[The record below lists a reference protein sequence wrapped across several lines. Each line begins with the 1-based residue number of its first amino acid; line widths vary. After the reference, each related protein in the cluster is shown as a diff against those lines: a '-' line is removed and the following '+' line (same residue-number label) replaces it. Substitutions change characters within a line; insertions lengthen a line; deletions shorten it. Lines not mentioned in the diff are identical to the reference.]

1 MSYNLIQPLNSLVKI
16 RGGKRL
22 PAGKALQAEPNSHP
36 YIRVRDIGQ
45 RELPKQGLEYVP
57 DELFQPIARYIVE
70 TNNVVLSI
78 VGTIGALSVVDQK
91 YHLASLTENCVR
103 LNGLDRQDALYL
115 YYYLTSPNG
124 QYEIAKGTVGAVQ
137 PKLPIYNI
145 EKIPVP
151 WPDKLIRQSISNILC
166 ALDDRIALLRE
177 TNTTLEAIAQA
188 LFKSWFVDFDPV
200 HINADLLPSPSGRGA
215 GGEGN
220 DSSSPHPNPLPVGEG
235 VVLPPEIAALFPD
248 SFEESEL
255 GLVPSGWRVGTLED
269 CCERVESGGTPKRS
283 KANYWNGDIAWITS
297 GEVRNP
303 IVFES
308 KEKITTLGVKES
320 SAKIWPTGT
329 TIIAM
334 YGATA
339 GEVCLLAN
347 PATANQACCGLIP
360 SKNARSFLF
369 FCTRRERENLASK
382 SSGSAQQN
390 LNKGLVC
397 SHKIVLPAT
406 NLVAVYEQVVGELLN
421 GWIDNEQQ
429 AQTLTTLRDTLLPRL
444 ISGQLRL
451 PEAVGR
457 VSLQGVTRQI
467 EAKMSGNA

>member
-1 MSYNLIQPLNSLVKI
+1 MLQPSMSYNLIQPLNSLVKI

-220 DSSSPHPNPLPVGEG
+220 DSSSPHPNPLPEGEG

-248 SFEESEL
+248 SFEASER
-255 GLVPSGWRVGTLED
+255 GLVPRGWRVTTLADAFEMNPTRTLKKGSIAPYLDMAKLATSGHCVETPIQREMGSGTKF
-269 CCERVESGGTPKRS
+269 R
-283 KANYWNGDIAWITS
+283 NGDTLLARITPCLENGKSAFVDFLADDQIGWGSTEFLVLRPKAPLPEYLGYLLCRHPVFRDYAIQSMSGTS
-297 GEVRNP
+297 GRQRIQNDV
-303 IVFES
+303 
-308 KEKITTLGVKES
+308 LGR
-320 SAKIWPTGT
+320 
-329 TIIAM
+329 
-334 YGATA
+334 Y
-339 GEVCLLAN
+339 LLAL
-347 PATANQACCGLIP
+347 PSDEVASTFADIVGPIQKSIDANHQ
-360 SKNARSFLF
+360 
-369 FCTRRERENLASK
+369 T
-382 SSGSAQQN
+382 
-390 LNKGLVC
+390 
-397 SHKIVLPAT
+397 
-406 NLVAVYEQVVGELLN
+406 
-421 GWIDNEQQ
+421 
-429 AQTLTTLRDTLLPRL
+429 AQTLATLRDTLLPRL

-451 PEAVGR
+451 PEAIA
-457 VSLQGVTRQI
+457 LI
-467 EAKMSGNA
+467 ERAGA

>member
-1 MSYNLIQPLNSLVKI
+1 MLQPSMSYNLIQPLNSLVKI

-220 DSSSPHPNPLPVGEG
+220 DSSGPHPNPLPEGEG

-248 SFEESEL
+248 SFEASER
-255 GLVPSGWRVGTLED
+255 GLVPRGWRVTTLADAFEMNPTRTLKKGSIAPYLDMAKLATSGHCVETPIQREMGSGTKF
-269 CCERVESGGTPKRS
+269 R
-283 KANYWNGDIAWITS
+283 NGDTLLARITPCLENGKSAFVDFLADDQIGWGSTEFLVLRPKAPLPEYLGYLLCRHPVFRDYAIQSMSGTS
-297 GEVRNP
+297 GRQRIQNDV
-303 IVFES
+303 
-308 KEKITTLGVKES
+308 LGR
-320 SAKIWPTGT
+320 
-329 TIIAM
+329 
-334 YGATA
+334 Y
-339 GEVCLLAN
+339 LLAL
-347 PATANQACCGLIP
+347 PSDEVASTFADIVGPIQKSIDANHQ
-360 SKNARSFLF
+360 
-369 FCTRRERENLASK
+369 T
-382 SSGSAQQN
+382 
-390 LNKGLVC
+390 
-397 SHKIVLPAT
+397 
-406 NLVAVYEQVVGELLN
+406 
-421 GWIDNEQQ
+421 
-429 AQTLTTLRDTLLPRL
+429 AQTLATLRDTLLPRL

-451 PEAVGR
+451 PEAIA
-457 VSLQGVTRQI
+457 LI
-467 EAKMSGNA
+467 ERAGA